1 MVHPVVTLGRVS
13 CATIDGSVRVVVA
26 IVLCLAG
33 VSRAAPPRDGVP
45 AAVRVVRGVV
55 KHDGHALA
63 GASVLSERGAIAVTD
78 VDGYFS
84 IEVGAGDRELT
95 VVAQG
100 YITRTVR
107 IGEAATVEL
116 EAASG
121 AEVIEITGKAPEETK
136 PLRYQLTVDEIRS
149 IPGAGND
156 ILRAAQVLPGVARI
170 PFSFGGLVLRG
181 TSPRDTAVYMDG
193 IEVPIAFH
201 FGGVTSFYPSG
212 MLADLTLANGGFD
225 ASYGRAQGG
234 LVTLT
239 TREPRTDRWRLGGSI
254 GLFDS
259 SIQAEGPWK
268 GGGVLIGFRR
278 SYFDRIADPFVD
290 DDIALPSYYDF
301 QVTTSWGDPR
311 KRGRIKPMVFGSIDR
326 VASNEISATSMFVRA
341 AVPYLRQWGRI
352 SLRVVPWLGT
362 NRFSFDESDDGETE
376 KFVRPVYLGGVR
388 GELLRDFAWGHLR
401 GGVEVSGGYLDQL
414 QVTADGQDLG
424 GTTTIGWSDLAI
436 WNEARFKLD
445 GDRIAIKPGLR
456 VDLYGLSRELV
467 VDPRLN
473 IHQKLT
479 SWLTLRQAIGRYHQP
494 PTPGDVDPEHGNPN
508 LDSSYND
515 QLSLGVD
522 AELRGGWLVSLT
534 GFFDYGKGNGV
545 EVRDPAPG
553 SELPEP
559 NLGGLGPTFRLLVE
573 KQLGFADY
581 RENLGRARSYG
592 LELSI
597 KRNVGPWFT
606 LLSYT
611 LAKSERTD
619 DPRVPLDPLDPW
631 RPFELDQRHNLQ
643 IAASRKFTNWKLG
656 ARLQIVS
663 GNPYSPTVPAG
674 AGSRTIPWG
683 GHLPT
688 FFSLDLRADRR
699 WHKCWGD
706 LVFYID
712 VQNATNRRNVEGRDY
727 DGDLN
732 ADEDIRGLPII
743 PFLGLEFLPLI

>member
-1 MVHPVVTLGRVS
+1 M
-13 CATIDGSVRVVVA
+13 
-26 IVLCLAG
+26 
-33 VSRAAPPRDGVP
+33 
-45 AAVRVVRGVV
+45 RVVRGTVS
-55 KHDGHALA
+55 HDGRGIA

-78 VDGYFS
+78 VDGYFA
-84 IEVGAGDRELT
+84 IEVGDKDRDLT

-100 YITRTVR
+100 FITRTVR
-107 IGEAATVEL
+107 IAENLRIEL

-121 AEVIEITGKAPEETK
+121 AEVIEVTGKAPEETK
-136 PLRYQLTVDEIRS
+136 ALRYSLTVDEIRS

-181 TSPRDTAVYMDG
+181 TSPRDTAIYMDG
-193 IEVPIAFH
+193 IEVPIGFH

-212 MLADLTLANGGFD
+212 MLDDLTLSNGGFD

-268 GGGVLIGFRR
+268 GGGAIIGFRR
-278 SYFDRIADPFVD
+278 SYFDRVVDPFVD

-301 QVTTSWGDPR
+301 QIRTSWGDPR
-311 KRGRIKPMVFGSIDR
+311 KQGRINPMIFGSIDR
-326 VASNEISATSMFVRA
+326 VASSEASVTSLFIRA
-341 AVPYLRQWGRI
+341 AVPYLRTWGKT
-352 SLRVVPWLGT
+352 SLRVVPWIGT
-362 NRFSFDESDDGETE
+362 NRLSFQDEPDDEGNRQEFS
-376 KFVRPVYLGGVR
+376 RPVYLGGVR
-388 GELLRDFAWGHLR
+388 GELLRDYKWGHLR
-401 GGVEVSGGYLDQL
+401 GGAEISSGYLDQL
-414 QVTADGQDLG
+414 NIMTDLDDDDDLG
-424 GTTTIGWSDLAI
+424 GNSTVSWSDIGGWS
-436 WNEARFKLD
+436 EARFELD

-456 VDLYGLSRELV
+456 VELYGLTREVV

-473 IHQKLT
+473 IHERLT

-494 PTPGDVDPEHGNPN
+494 PTPGDVDPESGNPA

-515 QLSLGVD
+515 QFSLGLD
-522 AELRGGWLVSLT
+522 TELPGNWLVSAT
-534 GFFDYGKGNGV
+534 GFYNDGRLNGV

-559 NLGGLGPTFRLLVE
+559 NLGGLGPTFELLLE
-573 KQLGFADY
+573 KQLGLAFY

-597 KRNVGPWFT
+597 KRSVAPWFA

-619 DPRVPLDPLDPW
+619 APRLPLDPLDPW

-643 IAASRKFTNWKLG
+643 IAISRQFTKWKLG
-656 ARLQIVS
+656 ARLQVVS
-663 GNPYSPTVPAG
+663 GNPYSPKTAAPNDTV
-674 AGSRTIPWG
+674 STDPWG
-683 GHLPT
+683 GTLPT

-712 VQNATNRRNVEGRDY
+712 IQNATNRRNVEGREY
-727 DGDLN
+727 DSELN
-732 ADEDIRGLPII
+732 ADQDIRGLPII
-743 PFLGLEFLPLI
+743 PFIGLEFLPLI